1 MMTRDQA
8 AKATTT
14 EIKARL
20 REIKAQIASLTKVQE
35 SSANSY
41 KSEHGRMRAD
51 SITIMGWERGW
62 LNKELA
68 TRTTSR
74 DALPVAA

>member
-20 REIKAQIASLTKVQE
+20 REIKAQIASLSEVQV
-35 SSANSY
+35 SSKNSF

-51 SITIMGWERGW
+51 SIVLMKAERWW
-62 LNKELA
+62 LNKEIA
-68 TRTTSR
+68 SRTTSR